1 MLRLLRLFPRHLAQ
15 RVSATLVAITMGLA
29 LLAGCAEDEPEP
41 KFEAE
46 PTTAPSTPADANTQ
60 KETVKEFL
68 TRWAKVESDMQ
79 NTGKTEEYLALSPG
93 CQPCEAF
100 ASSLE
105 DMYAKGGYIRTEAL
119 SIDKVKRVKGSKQQ
133 YHVWATQPPTV
144 SRNSA
149 TDPEE
154 SNKGGS
160 RSYLFSIGRSDEG
173 FAVRDMAR
181 TPR

>member
-1 MLRLLRLFPRHLAQ
+1 MLRLLRLFPRHLAK

-29 LLAGCAEDEPEP
+29 LLAGCAEDDPEP

-46 PTTAPSTPADANTQ
+46 PTTAPSTPADANIQ

-68 TRWAKVESDMQ
+68 TRWAKVESEMQ

-119 SIDKVKRVKGSKQQ
+119 SIDKVTRVKGSKQQ
-133 YHVWATQPPTV
+133 YRVWTTQPPSV
-144 SRNSA
+144 FRDSA
-149 TDPEE
+149 ADPEE
-154 SNKGGS
+154 SNDGGS
-160 RSYLFSIGRSDEG
+160 QLYLMSVGRSTAG
-173 FAVRDMAR
+173 FEVNGMAM
-181 TPR
+181 TSE